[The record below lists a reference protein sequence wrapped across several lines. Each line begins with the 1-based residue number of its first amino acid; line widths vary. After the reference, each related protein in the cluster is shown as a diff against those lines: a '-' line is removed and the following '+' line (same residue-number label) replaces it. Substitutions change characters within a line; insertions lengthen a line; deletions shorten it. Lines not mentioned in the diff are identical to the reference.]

1 MINLWENLDNMSIV
15 KKHWQETRYTFNL
28 SLSLAKADFKLK
40 NEGSYLGI
48 IWYLLNPIL
57 TFTLLFLVFN
67 DRLGQNIS
75 NYPLYLLFGII
86 MFNFFQNCTY
96 ESVRIIR
103 ESRWIIK
110 SINFPIESLILGIIL
125 KNLFSH
131 LFELIVAVAVILFLD
146 ANAAGIIFY
155 FIILLFF
162 MVFVFGASL
171 ILSSLTVYFN
181 DIENVWSFGVRLL
194 WLGTPIFYAIEG
206 QTNLFYANL
215 LNPMYYFITIARD
228 IIIYSRTP
236 DAWLLLAGIFYS
248 LLVMSLGLF
257 LFRKLKTKLAEK
269 I

>member
-1 MINLWENLDNMSIV
+1 MSIV
-15 KKHWQETRYTFNL
+15 KKHWQEIRYTFNL

-57 TFTLLFLVFN
+57 TFALLFLVFN

-75 NYPLYLLFGII
+75 NYPLYLLFGIV

-131 LFELIVAVAVILFLD
+131 FFELIVVVAVMLFFH
-146 ANAAGIIFY
+146 ANFIGVIFY
-155 FIILLFF
+155 PIILLFF
-162 MVFVFGASL
+162 MVFIFGVSL
-171 ILSSLTVYFN
+171 ILSSLTAYFN
-181 DIENVWSFGVRLL
+181 DIENVWNFGVRLL

-206 QTNLFYANL
+206 QTRLFYLNLF
-215 LNPMYYFITIARD
+215 NPMYYFITITRD
-228 IIIYSRTP
+228 FVIYSRIS
-236 DAWLLLAGIFYS
+236 DVWLLLAGFFYS
-248 LLVMSLGLF
+248 LFIMSLGFL
-257 LFRKLKTKLAEK
+257 LFRKLKTKISEK